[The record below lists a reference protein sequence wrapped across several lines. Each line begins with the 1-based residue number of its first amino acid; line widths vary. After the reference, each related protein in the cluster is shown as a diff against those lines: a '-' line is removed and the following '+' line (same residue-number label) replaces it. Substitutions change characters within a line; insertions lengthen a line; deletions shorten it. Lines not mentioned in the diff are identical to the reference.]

1 MEARKP
7 CSGCAR
13 SRRMIS
19 TSADGAVADLAGL
32 PPQALR
38 RPVGV
43 TPVARRHVL
52 AHGRVLAVGRRAHM
66 RRNPL
71 AAVEQFDRARG
82 DARPDLLAQQ
92 AMGRRVVVL
101 VDLDVVVEPD
111 PAFLP
116 RGEDVGLGRQRLER
130 RAVQLLEE
138 RTAARPEMPRHAV
151 IELRDQLGDGGVQRR
166 QREEAPIAQL
176 GDDEARRHLDGGFDL
191 RLGECRRLQVV

>member
-1 MEARKP
+1 MLGVRALTQDDLDQ
-7 CSGCAR
+7 
-13 SRRMIS
+13 RR
-19 TSADGAVADLAGL
+19 GVAANLAGL
-32 PPQALR
+32 AAEALW

-43 TPVARRHVL
+43 TPVARRHVV
-52 AHGRVLAVGRRAHM
+52 AHRRVLAVCGGAHM

-82 DARPDLLAQQ
+82 DARPDLLAEQ

-116 RGEDVGLGRQRLER
+116 GGEDVGLGRQRLER

-138 RTAARPEMPRHAV
+138 RAPACSEMPRHAV
-151 IELRDQLGDGGVQRR
+151 IELRDQFGDGGVQRR

-176 GDDEARRHLDGGFDL
+176 RDDEARRHLNGGFDL
-191 RLGECRRLQVV
+191 RLCGRAGTMAVP